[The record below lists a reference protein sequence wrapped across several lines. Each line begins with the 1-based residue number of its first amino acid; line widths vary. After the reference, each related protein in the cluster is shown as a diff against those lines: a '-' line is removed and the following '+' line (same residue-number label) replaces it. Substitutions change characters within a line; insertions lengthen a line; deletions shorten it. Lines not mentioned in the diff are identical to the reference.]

1 MLWSSSGAGESVW
14 RWCAYRGMSTDMI
27 GLVVVGVGITRGRK
41 EILLTK
47 GIWKRREGTAIVA
60 EVGMGMGIGAGEEVV
75 KWLNLMAIV
84 VMVGVSVRGG
94 YWGEGQ
100 RVEFFIVIEGG
111 LCMFQ
116 VLLRHP
122 RVFFG

>member
-1 MLWSSSGAGESVW
+1 
-14 RWCAYRGMSTDMI
+14 MI
-27 GLVVVGVGITRGRK
+27 GLVVVGVGITRGRE

-60 EVGMGMGIGAGEEVV
+60 EVGMGMGMGIGAGEGVV

-94 YWGEGQ
+94 CWGEGQ